1 VEALAGIGAGIL
13 ALVGYPSYLRGV
25 RAGTTRPAIASWW
38 AWLLSAVVVTG
49 GQLSA
54 RSGWA
59 LLLAVAQTTGLG
71 AIAVVA
77 QRRATWRP
85 SPTDMACIAVAVLG
99 AVLGLLVASPDLA
112 VGAAIV
118 GNVVAGL
125 PTYRSV
131 WARPGDESPWLWLCC
146 GAAGGLSVVAAPAMT
161 VADAGYGVYIL
172 IADVGIAGLALRGL
186 SARQPSPRAS
196 STPVAERAS
205 PSATGVQARGAASHA
220 TATPRRDPLAG
231 ARPAGDRRGE
241 ARRLPQGLN
250 DLLSPRSS
258 GAASRTGR

>member
-25 RAGTTRPAIASWW
+25 RAGTTRSAIASWW

-85 SPTDMACIAVAVLG
+85 RPTDMSCIAR
-99 AVLGLLVASPDLA
+99 
-112 VGAAIV
+112 
-118 GNVVAGL
+118 
-125 PTYRSV
+125 RS
-131 WARPGDESPWLWLCC
+131 A
-146 GAAGGLSVVAAPAMT
+146 
-161 VADAGYGVYIL
+161 
-172 IADVGIAGLALRGL
+172 
-186 SARQPSPRAS
+186 
-196 STPVAERAS
+196 
-205 PSATGVQARGAASHA
+205 AASRA
-220 TATPRRDPLAG
+220 TATPRRDPLAV
-231 ARPAGDRRGE
+231 APPAGDRRGE
-241 ARRLPQGLN
+241 ARRLP
-250 DLLSPRSS
+250 
-258 GAASRTGR
+258 